1 MIKLTASHLGCLQK
15 NWLHKVHST
24 LSMQASGRAYR
35 DEIEAIVFEDDI
47 SDAFLAH
54 VKETFDTS
62 DFDDT
67 DIIEWIR
74 DLQHDAI
81 AYTPLIP
88 LTLERFIFEKFND
101 SQIEFANAQGVK
113 KQQVTKW
120 IKDGFI
126 VIENQ
131 LYSKR
136 RDLNLK

>member
-1 MIKLTASHLGCLQK
+1 MIKLTDVRLDGLQRD
-15 NWLHKVHST
+15 WMHRVRST
-24 LSMQASGRAYR
+24 LTIQASGRAYR
-35 DEIEAIVFEDDI
+35 DEIEAAVFEDDI
-47 SDAFLAH
+47 SDTFLAY

-62 DFDDT
+62 DFDDF
-67 DIIEWIR
+67 DMIVWIR

-81 AYTPLIP
+81 ANTPLIAI
-88 LTLERFIFEKFND
+88 TLERFIFDKFND
-101 SQIEFANAQGVK
+101 SQIEFANAQGIK

-136 RDLNLK
+136 RDLDLK